1 MRALAGVSGGRKPFS
16 RNRPRKEVLAD
27 YLSFQ
32 AAPGVPAGAWKKEED
47 PSRAGSGLGS
57 LLSLS
62 SYNDYRQRISQYQH
76 YQGDSLC

>member
-32 AAPGVPAGAWKKEED
+32 AAPGVQAGTWKKEED
-47 PSRAGSGLGS
+47 PSRAGLGS

-62 SYNDYRQRISQYQH
+62 SYNDYRQRISQYRH
-76 YQGDSLC
+76 YQGDSLS